1 MKRLVSLLIV
11 FSLLACQTTM
21 AWESFV
27 HAKGVQDICKAFGF
41 SDQQV
46 TLVGDGAWSEGS
58 DITIERK
65 ADEKNVQM
73 YRNQDRVFNTGV
85 LAEGTPVKTYGKF
98 SVSPNDTRYLNAKK
112 YLNKA
117 IRLAKEDKM
126 DEACYAL
133 GVGIRSF
140 QNIFANREA
149 AYDAAWTAQA
159 KIANGA
165 AAWMPGLP
173 ISPAWHNVSR
183 DDNVFSEEN
192 TDALKAALQATADT
206 VGEFL
211 TACPQAVANV
221 KQLKTTTID
230 GIVEETLSLL
240 SLKEKLAQQIKQAG
254 QDIMSQI
261 EKSLTAFPAP
271 KTAEEQKKMPSPVLL
286 VSPARWLATVAK
298 VAFRRQLEDLRSD
311 VEDFS
316 GSADDEWKAFA
327 KTTEESLAKLRKSSE
342 DVAKA
347 LTDAAATLKAASAEE
362 AYVVARKQLAEL
374 SSAVFATLKPHC
386 EAEDLLTEQVAYW
399 CDVLQKQIGEY
410 TVSHDLSLLKIFY
423 VLKTQLPKTDAAF
436 ADFITASNAVIK
448 EYTGRCEN
456 ALADFEQ
463 GMAAVADGYGKDAAA
478 LKANA
483 AECVSAARAVFGEKA
498 KQAAESLKGLA
509 PLKQGDAIP
518 KAVNDVIRNM
528 LKDAKELKDNVL
540 NNISPNVSYSRHD
553 DIDPFK
559 ARRLLAAHV
568 DRQDFLRSI
577 DIGSRRPDSWA
588 PAVLNS
594 EIPLEITL
602 VKTNGRAKTPAD
614 LVEKVINHYS
624 DAKTVQGTFD
634 KVGDQSQHA
643 GSKMTD
649 ETANQVVG
657 DVGGKI
663 ASDVAGKIISKGT
676 VKLGGKIGG
685 ALAGSR
691 FPGGAKAGEM
701 IGDVVATVG
710 GEVVS
715 HIVGPHIGGW
725 IDGAFGEG
733 AAASLAE
740 DIVSVSKGVNDFM
753 EGYEKSELMLNLMTP
768 GTGTVQALSTLIN
781 NGTMD
786 VLDRTLNVIL
796 DGETVESQWDGLMG
810 DFSNQVGEIVDGFS
824 NMVDGVE
831 NKISGIMDEFNNKFD
846 LDSPLERPIAMEWL
860 ENAMEPFKDFAS
872 GLMDTMSSIT
882 QQIKGALMGLINFA
896 VDLEHIDI
904 SDKMNQSL
912 QTLKSDLETMMGK
925 DNSQGKGV
933 ERKATIENK
942 GRDLKRTSNPGS
954 DLKGAPSVK
963 QIEMKNN

>member
-41 SDQQV
+41 SDEQAIR
-46 TLVGDGAWSEGS
+46 VGDGAWSDGS

-65 ADEKNVQM
+65 AGEKNVQM

-133 GVGIRSF
+133 GVGIRSL

-165 AAWMPGLP
+165 SAWMPGLP
-173 ISPAWHNVSR
+173 ISPAWHNVNH
-183 DDNVFSEEN
+183 DDNVFSEEK
-192 TDALKAALQATADT
+192 TESLKAALQATADT
-206 VGEFL
+206 VGDFL
-211 TACPQAVANV
+211 AACPQAVANV
-221 KQLKTTTID
+221 KQLRTTTID

-240 SLKEKLAQQIKQAG
+240 PLKEKLTQQVKQAG

-261 EKSLTAFPAP
+261 EKSLTAFPMP
-271 KTAEEQKKMPSPVLL
+271 KTTEEQKKMPSPVLL

-298 VAFRRQLEDLRSD
+298 VAFRRQLEDLKSD

-347 LTDAAATLKAASAEE
+347 LMDAAATLKAASAEE

-436 ADFITASNAVIK
+436 ADFITASNAAIK

-463 GMAAVADGYGKDAAA
+463 GIAAIAEGYGKDAAA
-478 LKANA
+478 LKASA
-483 AECVSAARAVFGEKA
+483 AECVSAARAAFDEKA
-498 KQAAESLKGLA
+498 KKAAESLKGLA
-509 PLKQGDAIP
+509 PLKQDDAIP
-518 KAVNDVIRNM
+518 KAADGVIRSM
-528 LKDAKELKDNVL
+528 MRDAKELKDNIM
-540 NNISPNVSYSRHD
+540 NNITPNVSDNRHD
-553 DIDPFK
+553 GIDPFK

-568 DRQDFLRSI
+568 DRQDFLRPI
-577 DIGSRRPDSWA
+577 DIGSRRPVSWT

-594 EIPLEITL
+594 EIPFEITP
-602 VKTNGRAKTPAD
+602 VKRRTPAD
-614 LVEKVINHYS
+614 LVEKVVNHYS
-624 DAKTVQGTFD
+624 DAKTVQGTLD
-634 KVGDQSQHA
+634 KVGDQSKNA
-643 GSKMTD
+643 GSEMTN

-657 DVGGKI
+657 DVGGKLV
-663 ASDVAGKIISKGT
+663 SDAAGKVISKGT

-685 ALAGSR
+685 AIAGSR

-715 HIVGPHIGGW
+715 HIVGPHIGEG
-725 IDGAFGEG
+725 IDTVFGEG
-733 AAASLAE
+733 AAASLAD
-740 DIVSVSKGVNDFM
+740 DIVSVSEGVNDFM
-753 EGYEKSELMLNLMTP
+753 EGYEREELMNNLMFGGVQGFTNAMSELI
-768 GTGTVQALSTLIN
+768 GRGE
-781 NGTMD
+781 MD
-786 VLDRTLNVIL
+786 VLDRTLNVVL
-796 DGETVESQWDGLMG
+796 DGESVESQWDGLME
-810 DFSNQVGEIVDGFS
+810 DFSNQIGEIVDDF
-824 NMVDGVE
+824 NNRVDGFE
-831 NKISGIMDEFNNKFD
+831 NKINGIMDEFSNFNLEF
-846 LDSPLERPIAMEWL
+846 PLERAIAMEWL
-860 ENAMEPFKDFAS
+860 DQQLAPIKDFTS
-872 GLMDTMSSIT
+872 GIMDTISSFT
-882 QQIKGALMGLINFA
+882 LQIRGFMMGIINLA

-925 DNSQGKGV
+925 DDQQDKSVK
-933 ERKATIENK
+933 RKATIENK
-942 GRDLKRTSNPGS
+942 GRDLKRTSTKGS

-963 QIEMKNN
+963 QIEMKSN

>member
-11 FSLLACQTTM
+11 FSLLVCQTTM

-27 HAKGVQDICKAFGF
+27 HAKGVQDICKALGF
-41 SDQQV
+41 NDEQAIR
-46 TLVGDGAWSEGS
+46 VGDGAWSDGS

-65 ADEKNVQM
+65 AGEKNVQM

-133 GVGIRSF
+133 GVGIRSL

-165 AAWMPGLP
+165 SAWMPGLP
-173 ISPAWHNVSR
+173 ISPAWHNVNH
-183 DDNVFSEEN
+183 DDNVFSEEK

-211 TACPQAVANV
+211 AACPQAVANV

-240 SLKEKLAQQIKQAG
+240 SLKEKLTQQIKQAG

-261 EKSLTAFPAP
+261 EKSLTAFPVP
-271 KTAEEQKKMPSPVLL
+271 KTADEQKKMPSPVLM

-298 VAFRRQLEDLRSD
+298 VAFRRQLEDLKSD

-436 ADFITASNAVIK
+436 ADFITASNAAIK

-463 GMAAVADGYGKDAAA
+463 GMVAVADGYGKDAAA

-540 NNISPNVSYSRHD
+540 NNIAPNVSDSSHD
-553 DIDPFK
+553 GIDSFK
-559 ARRLLAAHV
+559 ANHLLAAHV
-568 DRQDFLRSI
+568 DRQDFLRPI
-577 DIGSRRPDSWA
+577 DIGSRRPVSWA

-602 VKTNGRAKTPAD
+602 VKSKKPAD
-614 LVEKVINHYS
+614 LVERVINHYKN
-624 DAKTVQGTFD
+624 AKTVQGTLD
-634 KVGDQSQHA
+634 KVGDQSEHA
-643 GSKMTD
+643 GSEMTK

-657 DVGGKI
+657 DVGGKV
-663 ASDVAGKIISKGT
+663 ASDVAGTIISKGT

-715 HIVGPHIGGW
+715 HIVGPHIGEG
-725 IDGAFGEG
+725 IDTVFGEG

-740 DIVSVSKGVNDFM
+740 DIVSVSEGVNAFM
-753 EGYEKSELMLNLMTP
+753 EGYEKSDLMLNLMTP

-824 NMVDGVE
+824 NMVDGFE
-831 NKISGIMDEFNNKFD
+831 NKISGIMDEFNKYD
-846 LDSPLERPIAMEWL
+846 LDVPHERAIGMEWL
-860 ENAMEPFKDFAS
+860 ERQMEPFKDFAS
-872 GLMDTMSSIT
+872 GLMDTISSIT
-882 QQIKGALMGLINFA
+882 QQIQGALMGLINFA

-925 DNSQGKGV
+925 ENSQGKGV

-954 DLKGAPSVK
+954 DLKGAPGIK